1 MGWGGDLTVFEAK
14 ARLILLSVV
23 WVAAAC
29 SDDSLRLDNND
40 LSSLLSIFDV
50 TKTVVQD
57 SANPELVGGLI
68 VETTVIHTGFITI
81 NVPFRMTWAIRRD
94 GNTIGSASREF
105 DAGFVPGQSERV
117 RLVLVF
123 APVNSLVGSTDAV
136 TFDLLDTTSLSI
148 VGS

>member
-1 MGWGGDLTVFEAK
+1 MFDVT
-14 ARLILLSVV
+14 ARRVLLSVV
-23 WVAAAC
+23 IVVSAC

-50 TKTVVQD
+50 TKTAVQD
-57 SANPELVGGLI
+57 SGNSELIAGLV
-68 VETTVIHTGFITI
+68 VETTVIHTGFVTVNI
-81 NVPFRMTWAIRRD
+81 PFRMTWSIRRD

-105 DAGFVPGQSERV
+105 DAGFAPGQSERV
-117 RLVLVF
+117 RLVLDF
-123 APVNSLVGSTDAV
+123 APVTSLVGSTDAV